1 MMIKNDNANNY
12 TQSDKN
18 GLTRNIRLIKER
30 CMINFESRKNL
41 NNKGCMIKYDY
52 KKLLKI
58 S

>member
-1 MMIKNDNANNY
+1 MIKNDNANNY